1 MNFEL
6 LKTLCETP
14 GVPSREE
21 PIREVVIEAMKPL
34 VDSISVD
41 VMGNVIGYKKGTG
54 GPKVLIAAHM
64 DEIGFLVKH
73 IDDKGFIRLQP
84 VGGFDPRNLVAQR
97 VWVHGF
103 TGESLLGA
111 LQPAS
116 KPIHTATAEELSKPP
131 KLESLFVDLGLSA
144 EEVRQKVEIGDQV
157 TLARTCERVGNQV
170 TSKTLDNRLSVFI
183 MLEAL
188 KIISA
193 HQCEIYAVATV
204 QEEVGLRGATPVA
217 YALEPDIAI
226 ALDVTLAMD
235 IPGGE
240 AAERVTELGKGTAI
254 KIMDSSL
261 LCHPRLVRHFRD
273 VAEAHGIPYQ
283 LEILGRGGTDAGGM
297 QRVRGGIPSFTLST
311 PCRYVHTV
319 NESAAVTDIEASI
332 QLLATWL
339 EEAHTRQ
346 YGYNATS

>member
-21 PIREVVIEAMKPL
+21 PIREVVIDALTPL
-34 VDSISVD
+34 VDSVSVD

-84 VGGFDPRNLVAQR
+84 VGGFDPRNLIAQR

-103 TGESLLGA
+103 AGESLLGA
-111 LQPAS
+111 LQPS
-116 KPIHTATAEELSKPP
+116 TKPIHTASAEELNRPP
-131 KLESLFVDLGLSA
+131 KLESLFVDLGLPA
-144 EEVRQKVEIGDQV
+144 EEVRKKVEIGDQV
-157 TLARTCERVGNQV
+157 TLARTCERVGNHV

-183 MLEAL
+183 MIEAL
-188 KIISA
+188 KAVSA

-235 IPGGE
+235 IPGGD
-240 AAERVTELGKGTAI
+240 AAERVSELGKGTAI

-346 YGYNATS
+346 YGYNA

>member
-1 MNFEL
+1 MLNFDL

-14 GVPSREE
+14 GIPSREE
-21 PIREVVIEAMKPL
+21 PIREVVIEALTPL
-34 VDSISVD
+34 VDSVSVD
-41 VMGNVIGYKKGTG
+41 VMGNVIGHKKGTG

-64 DEIGFLVKH
+64 DEIGFMVKH

-103 TGESLLGA
+103 AGESLLGA
-111 LQPAS
+111 LMPSS
-116 KPIHTATAEELSKPP
+116 KPIHTASAEELARPP
-131 KLESLFVDLGLSA
+131 KLEGLFVDLGLPA
-144 EEVRQKVEIGDQV
+144 DEVKKKVEIGDQV
-157 TLARTCERVGNQV
+157 TLARTCEQIGNHI

-183 MLEAL
+183 MIEA
-188 KIISA
+188 IRAMSG

-204 QEEVGLRGATPVA
+204 QEEVGLRGATPAA

-226 ALDVTLAMD
+226 ALDVTLALD
-235 IPGGE
+235 IPGGD
-240 AAERVTELGKGTAI
+240 AAEQITQLGKGTAI

-261 LCHPRLVRHFRD
+261 LCHPKLVRHFRD
-273 VAEAHGIPYQ
+273 VAEAQSIPYQ
-283 LEILGRGGTDAGGM
+283 LEILARGGTDAGGM

-319 NESAAVTDIEASI
+319 NESAAVSDIEASI
-332 QLLATWL
+332 QLLSAWL
-339 EEAHTRQ
+339 EEAHTRT
-346 YGYNATS
+346 YGYNA

>member
-1 MNFEL
+1 MNFQL

-21 PIREVVIEAMKPL
+21 PIRAVVIDALKPL

-41 VMGNVIGYKKGTG
+41 VMGNVIGHKKGTG

-103 TGESLLGA
+103 MGESLLGA

-116 KPIHTATAEELSKPP
+116 KPIHTASAEELSKPP
-131 KLESLFVDLGLSA
+131 KLEGLFVDLGLPA
-144 EEVRQKVEIGDQV
+144 EEVHKKVEIGDQV
-157 TLARTCERVGNQV
+157 TLARTCERVGNHI

-183 MLEAL
+183 MIEAL
-188 KIISA
+188 KTLGA

-240 AAERVTELGKGTAI
+240 PAERVSELGKGTAI

-273 VAEAHGIPYQ
+273 VAQAHGIPYQ

-311 PCRYVHTV
+311 PCRYVHSV
-319 NESAAVTDIEASI
+319 NESAAVSDIEASI

-346 YGYNATS
+346 YGYNAE

>member
-1 MNFEL
+1 MLNFDL

-14 GVPSREE
+14 GIPSREE
-21 PIREVVIEAMKPL
+21 PIREVVIEALSPL

-41 VMGNVIGYKKGTG
+41 VMGNVIGHKKGTG

-64 DEIGFLVKH
+64 DEIGFMVKH

-111 LQPAS
+111 LMPSS
-116 KPIHTATAEELSKPP
+116 KPIHTASPEELAKPP
-131 KLESLFVDLGLSA
+131 KIEGLFVDLGLSA
-144 EEVRQKVEIGDQV
+144 EDVKKKVEIGDPV
-157 TLARTCERVGNQV
+157 TLARTCERIGNHI

-183 MLEAL
+183 MIEAIRAL
-188 KIISA
+188 TA

-226 ALDVTLAMD
+226 ALDETLAMD
-235 IPGGE
+235 IPGGD
-240 AAERVTELGKGTAI
+240 AAEQVSALGKGTAI
-254 KIMDSSL
+254 KM
-261 LCHPRLVRHFRD
+261 RHFRD
-273 VAEAHGIPYQ
+273 VAEAQGIPYQ
-283 LEILGRGGTDAGGM
+283 LEILNRGGTDAGGM

-319 NESAAVTDIEASI
+319 NESAAVSDIEASI
-332 QLLATWL
+332 QLLAAWL
-339 EEAHTRQ
+339 EEAHTRT
-346 YGYNATS
+346 YGYN